1 MNIKWFVIF
10 AIFLNVDA
18 DRSKGQDVRLKLCG
32 REFIRMV
39 VMSCG
44 SSRMA
49 RYAPDSDRS
58 HGSSQWPDNVPQES
72 VTNLPSSSHM
82 EPPEKK
88 TEQLTTRHAMSASA
102 RSQRDAGPAGVCCRL
117 GCTMSEFV
125 QYC

>member
-1 MNIKWFVIF
+1 
-10 AIFLNVDA
+10 
-18 DRSKGQDVRLKLCG
+18 
-32 REFIRMV
+32 MV

-58 HGSSQWPDNVPQES
+58 HGSSQSGNWRNGFGRSLLTQFTDIQHSEEDQGPDNVPQES